1 LSLQFIYALW
11 KINKID
17 LRTFEPLTTKKFM
30 KKFIAIVAFLSFTL
44 CASAQLP
51 IDWTR
56 SFKARGKNADRIKDL
71 EVTPTGEIIV
81 AGYSGGAGGR
91 YDVFVMKYGVAGD
104 TLWEYRYDALPFWDD
119 EVNDVSIDA
128 LGNVYVTG
136 RVTTSPNFL
145 RQCVTIKLNDQGV
158 QQWVKT
164 YIPPTGES
172 EGNSIVADANGN
184 VYVLGYVDPVS
195 AGTDI
200 LTLCYNSIGNLV
212 WSDTMNGPGNSDDV
226 GNRIIIASNGNPTI
240 CGKIFYTLANGY
252 FNFYVKQYSPTGA
265 TVWEDTYSDPT
276 INFTDEAKDLI
287 ELPNGNILVA
297 GETTNNTG
305 FNRDPMLIS
314 YTAAGVRNWVSIVT
328 TVGGG
333 DEFTE
338 GIDVDASGNAYI
350 VSNDYNKVLLQKI
363 NTSGTVQWRKNWNG
377 PLTSGLDV
385 SFDLDVDTNGD
396 VYTIARGVYPGPD
409 YYGNGGLAKLV
420 IAKYNTLGDSL
431 WTYIT
436 PENTS
441 ASMGFA
447 ITVQDGKVYGGGF
460 ATDSAENDENMYTVI
475 LDTAGTVLNR
485 YFYNGSGESI
495 TRGQFV
501 RTDAQNNVYCA
512 ATISQIDY
520 SGYNVIVVKY
530 DPLGNLLWNTYYTT
544 PGWNNDS
551 LTNFVLDPSGN
562 PLLSISSDSATTNTK
577 YKISLV
583 KMNSNG
589 AVLDTGWF
597 VGQTGNAFVTSM
609 AIRNDGSIITGE
621 NISSLGGVITK
632 WDANLNVQWTAL
644 LDSTPFAATSIAEV
658 ALFNNQD
665 IGVLGTSQPGS
676 GTTSKMVFQRYDA
689 LGNRLLSVDIDSLN
703 TADKAYGFAINASD
717 YVAVTGSS
725 GVLSATTLLNGNT
738 GSQLWRTVYNPTG
751 GPEKGK
757 KVRFTVG
764 GTPIN
769 NVVIICEGSNGS
781 VSQYHTIQYNG
792 NTGAQMWAKVYGPV
806 PSDRTPVDLI
816 AGPTGRIITAGWEVV
831 TGSTNLN
838 YVLLGYDSNGN
849 QQYLNTYTSPN
860 LNPDQLK
867 SMAIDQL
874 NSVIVTGESA
884 GSFYNNFLYRMV
896 TIKYGYNLTG
906 LGDALNSNTNVNA
919 YPNPVNDLLTISNP
933 QNQFSNITML
943 DVCGRVVL
951 NENLQ
956 GEIFQTNVSGFPN
969 GIYFLRMNN
978 DSKAV
983 TLKVIVQH

>member
-1 LSLQFIYALW
+1 
-11 KINKID
+11 
-17 LRTFEPLTTKKFM
+17 M
-30 KKFIAIVAFLSFTL
+30 KKLFAVFAMISFVLS
-44 CASAQLP
+44 SNAQLP
-51 IDWTR
+51 TDWTR

-71 EVTPTGEIIV
+71 EVTPSGEIIV

-91 YDVFVMKYGVAGD
+91 FDVFVMKYGVAGD
-104 TLWEYRYDALPFWDD
+104 TLWEYRYDGLPYWDD
-119 EVNDVSIDA
+119 EVNDVTIDA
-128 LGNVYVTG
+128 TGNVYLTG
-136 RVTTSPNFL
+136 RVTTGPSYL
-145 RQCVTIKLNDQGV
+145 RQCVTIKLNNQGV

-164 YIPPTGES
+164 YVPPTGES
-172 EGNSIVADANGN
+172 EGNSLAVDANGN

-195 AGTDI
+195 AGSDI
-200 LTLCYNSIGNLV
+200 LTICYNSSGNVV
-212 WSDTMNGPGNSDDV
+212 WTDTTNGPGNSDDV

-240 CGKIFYTLANGY
+240 CGKIFYTLNNGY
-252 FNFYVKQYSPTGA
+252 FNFYVKQYSPTGT

-276 INFTDEAKDLI
+276 INFTDEAKDLV
-287 ELPNGNILVA
+287 ELPNGTILVA

-314 YTAAGVRNWVSIVT
+314 YTAAGARNWVSIVT
-328 TVGGG
+328 TTGGG
-333 DEFTE
+333 DEFVE
-338 GIDVDASGNAYI
+338 GIDIDASGNAYI
-350 VSNDYNKVLLQKI
+350 VSNNYTNVLIQKI
-363 NTSGTVQWRKNWNG
+363 SPTGTFQWRKTWAG
-377 PLTSGLDV
+377 PLPSGYDI

-431 WTYIT
+431 WTYVT
-436 PENTS
+436 PENTR

-447 ITVQDGKVYGGGF
+447 ITVQGGKVYGGGF

-501 RTDAQNNVYCA
+501 KTDAQNNVYCA
-512 ATISQIDY
+512 ATISQVDY
-520 SGYNVIVVKY
+520 SGYNVVVVKY
-530 DPLGNLLWNTYYTT
+530 DPQGNLLWNTYYTT

-551 LTNFVLDPSGN
+551 LTYFSLDANGN
-562 PLLSISSDSATTNTK
+562 PIMSISSDSATTNTK

-597 VGQTGNAFVTSM
+597 VGQTGNAFVASM
-609 AIRNDGSIITGE
+609 AIRNDGSIVTVANTSI
-621 NISSLGGVITK
+621 NGGVITK
-632 WDANLNVQWTAL
+632 WDSNLNVEWTAL
-644 LDSTPFAATSIAEV
+644 LDSTPFAATSIAEIG
-658 ALFNNQD
+658 LYSNQD
-665 IGVLGTSQPGS
+665 IGVLGTSQTGS
-676 GTTSKMVFQRYDA
+676 GTSSKMVFQRYDA
-689 LGNRLLSVDIDSLN
+689 LGNRLLNVDIDSLN
-703 TADKAYGFAINASD
+703 TADKAYGLAINAND

-725 GVLSATTLLNGNT
+725 GILSATTLLNGNT
-738 GSQLWRTVYNPTG
+738 GAQVWRNVYNPTG

-757 KVRFTVG
+757 KVRFTAG

-806 PSDRTPVDLI
+806 ASDRTPVDLI

-838 YVLLGYDSNGN
+838 YVLLGYDANGN
-849 QQYLNTYTSPN
+849 QQYLNTYTTPN
-860 LNPDQLK
+860 NNPDELK

-874 NSVIVTGESA
+874 NNVIVTGESA
-884 GSFYNNFLYRMV
+884 SSFYNNFLYRMV

-906 LGDALNSNTNVNA
+906 LNNDAISATNVNA
-919 YPNPVNDLLTISNP
+919 YPNPVNDLLNISNP
-933 QNQFSNITML
+933 QNKFTQITLL

-951 NENLQ
+951 DENLQ
-956 GEIFQTNVSGFPN
+956 GENFQRNVSRFPN
-969 GIYFLRMNN
+969 GIYFLRMSNEN
-978 DSKAV
+978 SAT